1 MNMEAGKNTL
11 FINCDEAKNI
21 CDKSQYNESTWWDRF
36 RLNIRYI
43 YCNITR
49 AYVKRNQKL
58 SELVT
63 DKKVTCM
70 ESKSKADL
78 KIKFEQELQNHQ

>member
-1 MNMEAGKNTL
+1 MEAGKNTV

-43 YCNITR
+43 YCHITR
-49 AYVKRNQKL
+49 SYVKQNSKL

-63 DKKVTCM
+63 DKKVVCM
-70 ESKSKADL
+70 ESKSKIEL
-78 KIKFEQELQNHQ
+78 KTKFEQELKKQQ